1 MARGWESKSVE
12 AQIESSESTCDS
24 PERQRLTPN
33 RIESERKKNGLRLA
47 RSMVLQELEACQH
60 ARYRDILNQA
70 LADLEAQLAQL
81 G

>member
-12 AQIESSESTCDS
+12 SQIEASESSGESSDGQRMS
-24 PERQRLTPN
+24 PD

-47 RSMVLQELEACQH
+47 RSRVLQELEACQH

-70 LADLEAQLAQL
+70 LTDLEAQLAQL